1 MSFCHSCLLKHCLT
15 PFILSLPPP
24 LPSLFLCSLEEDPS
38 RPPWPSCPSSGWS
51 SGVDRLWS
59 LPNGSPL
66 GLQPRLSREEV
77 LSDTDTCTFLA
88 HADFAQGT
96 IGPLPSLPAASAAEC
111 CSLCANYND
120 PKLGTCFAATLAGN
134 ACWLK
139 NKTQSLLLEYNSG
152 TTGCWP
158 SSSGPAPSPPSPG
171 PINPPGTV
179 TCQSVG
185 YETHGYYQ
193 HGDGM
198 KTVNSGDSL
207 QPFPLNSPPVFPQI
221 ALTGTNACKGTFAS
235 EFGGVAISSFE
246 SLSPTLDPSHW
257 ALHANPMSERNYAVD
272 NFVTAIAN
280 LSWPSAF
287 NVTGES
293 NFKGMLY
300 FGMLSQA
307 LWVKSDIETRRTQNN
322 FGTITWQYGEVWPTG
337 GVSTLIPRVHHLSSV
352 ILLTP
357 LQQLIHPFILFHSSG
372 DRLNMALLDSPQV
385 K

>member
-1 MSFCHSCLLKHCLT
+1 
-15 PFILSLPPP
+15 
-24 LPSLFLCSLEEDPS
+24 
-38 RPPWPSCPSSGWS
+38 
-51 SGVDRLWS
+51 
-59 LPNGSPL
+59 
-66 GLQPRLSREEV
+66 
-77 LSDTDTCTFLA
+77 
-88 HADFAQGT
+88 
-96 IGPLPSLPAASAAEC
+96 
-111 CSLCANYND
+111 
-120 PKLGTCFAATLAGN
+120 
-134 ACWLK
+134 
-139 NKTQSLLLEYNSG
+139 
-152 TTGCWP
+152 
-158 SSSGPAPSPPSPG
+158 
-171 PINPPGTV
+171 
-179 TCQSVG
+179 VG

-193 HGDGM
+193 HGEGM

-287 NVTGES
+287 NVTGET

-337 GVSTLIPRVHHLSSV
+337 GVSTFIPRVHHLLSSTCPSSI
-352 ILLTP
+352 ILRHFTNPLTTTHSP
-357 LQQLIHPFILFHSSG
+357 LHSLSF
-372 DRLNMALLDSPQV
+372 
-385 K
+385 